1 MRTEP
6 ANLIRPDLA
15 GWATLAKPGESAA
28 GTWSVENGVL
38 RTTGKPTGALVSEK
52 AYADYRLAV
61 EYRYTAPALV
71 KRPNSGVLI
80 HCQPGR
86 LVWPHGYEVQLAA
99 NDAGDL
105 WKQPDAAGAFP
116 EWQIDAARVDA
127 KNPVRRAVR
136 SATAGMAEK
145 PAGEWNRVVVECR
158 GDGVSVEL
166 NGVAVNAAKKLALKE
181 GRVGLQAE
189 GAAVEFRLVTLEML
203 GAK

>member
-6 ANLIRPDLA
+6 TNLIRPGLA

-28 GTWSVENGVL
+28 TTWAVEGGVL
-38 RTTGKPTGALVSEK
+38 RCTGKPTGALVSE
-52 AYADYRLAV
+52 ASHADYRLIV
-61 EYRYTAPALV
+61 EYRYTEPAAV
-71 KRPNSGVLI
+71 KRPNSGILI
-80 HCQPGR
+80 HCQPGK

-116 EWQIDAARVDA
+116 GWEIDAARADA

-136 SATAGMAEK
+136 SVAGKMAEK

-158 GDGVSVEL
+158 GDSVGVEL
-166 NGVAVNAAKKLALKE
+166 NGAAANAAQKLALKT

-189 GAAVEFRLVTLEML
+189 GAAVEFRLLTLEML
-203 GAK
+203 G